1 MNKILESLVKLQ
13 KVDLR
18 LIEIEE
24 LKGGL
29 PETVRDQ
36 EGELANFNQD
46 MSSNDNR
53 LKEIQS
59 DLRSSETN
67 IEDYSVK
74 LNKYKD
80 QLYLVKSNK
89 EYDAITKEIDL
100 MKEEISNCENKT
112 LELEEEKIDLEES
125 IKLTKNKIEEIASSL
140 EINKN
145 FLIEAMA
152 DTKSEEED
160 LNNSRKSMSEKVEE
174 RYYGSYERIRKAHD
188 GVAVVSINRNACG
201 TCFTQLPPQII
212 IEIKSNSSIINCQ
225 SCSSFLYWEEE

>member
-1 MNKILESLVKLQ
+1 MNKILKSLVELQ

-36 EGELANFNQD
+36 EGELESFNQD

-53 LKEIQS
+53 LNEIQS
-59 DLRSSETN
+59 DLRTAEAN
-67 IEDYSVK
+67 IEDFSTK

-100 MKEEISNCENKT
+100 MKEEISNSENKL
-112 LELEEEKIDLEES
+112 LELEEEKSSLEDS
-125 IKLTKNKIEEIASSL
+125 KKLTANKIEEISVNL
-140 EINKN
+140 EKNKN
-145 FLIEAMA
+145 FLVEAMA

-160 LNNSRKSMSEKVEE
+160 LNNTRKSMSVKVEE
-174 RYYGSYERIRKAHD
+174 KYYGSYERIRQAHD
-188 GVAVVSINRNACG
+188 GVAVVSINRDACG

-212 IEIKSNSSIINCQ
+212 IEIKSNTNIINCQ
-225 SCSSFLYWEEE
+225 SCSSFLYWDEE